1 MDYLKIYNTLD
12 STNKEAHRLLAQ
24 GTVLNGLTILAN
36 HQTEGRGQMGRA
48 WISEPGSHLAMTVIY
63 YPARLNPS
71 ELPTLGMKISLG
83 IVNALEQLDAS
94 IHPLIKWPNDIYADG
109 KKLCGLLIEN
119 ALSGSSVQH
128 SVIGIGMNINENH
141 FPAEI
146 PNAIS
151 LFKLTGT
158 THDIPA
164 IALRIREHVLSIL
177 DNEPPQ
183 WKAEYDE
190 HIFGKENRFWFISN
204 ADSFEAEVV
213 GVSLRGHLELKMDN
227 EEIKSFASHEV
238 KWVIGG
244 L

>member
-1 MDYLKIYNTLD
+1 
-12 STNKEAHRLLAQ
+12 
-24 GTVLNGLTILAN
+24 
-36 HQTEGRGQMGRA
+36 MGRA
-48 WISEPGSHLAMTVIY
+48 WIAEPGSHLAMTVIY
-63 YPARLNPS
+63 YPSGLNPS

-83 IVNALEQLDAS
+83 IVHALKELDAS

-128 SVIGIGMNINENH
+128 SAIGIGMNINEDH

-151 LFKLTGT
+151 LRMLTGI

-164 IALRIREHVLSIL
+164 IALHIREHVLSIL
-177 DNEPPQ
+177 ENAPHQ
-183 WKAEYDE
+183 WKKAYDE
-190 HIFGKENRFWFISN
+190 HIFGKGNRFRFISN
-204 ADSFEAEVV
+204 MDSFEAEVK
-213 GVSLRGHLELKMDN
+213 GISLRGHLELKMDDG
-227 EEIKSFASHEV
+227 EVKSYASYEV
-238 KWVIGG
+238 KWVVGG

>member
-1 MDYLKIYNTLD
+1 MDYLKIYNILD

-24 GTVLNGLTILAN
+24 GPVLNGLTLLAN

-63 YPARLNPS
+63 YPAGLNPT

-83 IVNALEQLDAS
+83 IVDALKEFDAS
-94 IHPLIKWPNDIYADG
+94 ISPRIKWPNDIYADG
-109 KKLCGLLIEN
+109 KKLCGLLVEN

-151 LFKLTGT
+151 LRMLTGR
-158 THDIPA
+158 THDIRE
-164 IALRIREHVLSIL
+164 IALLIRKHVLSFL
-177 DNEPPQ
+177 DIEPPQ
-183 WKAEYDE
+183 WKEDYDKY
-190 HIFGKENRFWFISN
+190 IFGKGNRFSFISN
-204 ADSFEAEVV
+204 ADAFEAEVT
-213 GVSLRGHLELKMDN
+213 GVSLRGHLELKMEDGV
-227 EEIKSFASHEV
+227 IKSFASHEV
-238 KWVIGG
+238 KWVVG
-244 L
+244 